1 MVERSQDASMREGDV
16 ALEQAELIRSLRP
29 ESLARVR
36 SQLRERSFAKQRALY
51 FEGDPAE
58 SLWILRRGSVRLYK
72 SSPSG
77 RTTTLE
83 TLGPGQIFGAV
94 SALDSDDYPSSAE
107 GVTDG
112 IAWCL
117 PRAVLLRLLA
127 EDPRLGV
134 AVLGIVSERLHAAHE
149 RLRSFAH
156 DAVPVRIARALLEAT
171 HDGEAHVTRRALA
184 DSAGTTVETAIRVL
198 RRFERDGVVR
208 SEVGLVHV
216 TDAAALRRIAQ
227 MPARSI

>member
-1 MVERSQDASMREGDV
+1 MVERSRGASTHEGDV
-16 ALEQAELIRSLRP
+16 ALEQAELIGSLGP
-29 ESLARVR
+29 EQLVRVR
-36 SQLRERSFAKQRALY
+36 ALLHERRFAKQRSLY
-51 FEGDPAE
+51 FEGDPAD
-58 SLWILRRGSVRLYK
+58 SLWILHRGSVRLYK

-94 SALDSDDYPSSAE
+94 SALDSDAYPSSAE

-117 PRAVLLRLLA
+117 PRAALLRLLA
-127 EDPRLGV
+127 EDSGLGV
-134 AVLGIVSERLHAAHE
+134 AVLGILSERLHAAHE

-171 HDGEAHVTRRALA
+171 RDGEAHVTRRALA
-184 DSAGTTVETAIRVL
+184 DTAGTTVETAIRVL
-198 RRFERDGVVR
+198 RRFEREGVVR
-208 SEVGLVHV
+208 GEVGLVHV
-216 TDAAALRRIAQ
+216 TDAAALRRIAHL
-227 MPARSI
+227 PERPV